1 MRKMLVVFGMVLLAS
16 TLSFGE
22 LTAKAKVAAG
32 PSVALSCTPPTT
44 GRLPNSFNFYRATVS
59 GGPYTVVGS
68 AATCAYNDT
77 TVSFGT
83 TYFYVAT
90 GVNTLTCPSGQT
102 CESAYSNEVT
112 AVIPSNPIP
121 NPPTGLTVGTIVAK
135 KVPLK
140 WNAPVPQAGISV
152 EAYTVWRGVK
162 PTMPAPGEIARTL
175 VPSYT
180 DPTCKGTCY
189 YEVKAM
195 DLVGTKAV
203 TTGPS
208 NIVKAVN

>member
-1 MRKMLVVFGMVLLAS
+1 MRKVLVVLSMMMLA
-16 TLSFGE
+16 TFSFGE
-22 LTAKAKVAAG
+22 LTAKTKVAAG
-32 PSVALSCTPPTT
+32 PSVALSCTQPSS
-44 GRLPNSFNFYRATVS
+44 GRVPNSYNFYRSATS
-59 GGPYTVVGS
+59 GGPYTLVGS
-68 AATCAYNDT
+68 ATACAYSDT
-77 TVSFGT
+77 TVVFGA

-90 GVNTLTCPSGQT
+90 GVNTVTCPSGQT
-102 CESAYSNEVT
+102 CESAFSNEVT

-135 KVPLK
+135 KVQLK
-140 WNAPVPQAGISV
+140 WTAPKSQAGVAV

-162 PTMPAPGEIARTL
+162 PTLPAPGQIARTL

-208 NIVKAVN
+208 NVVKAVN